1 MQKAGAASP
10 AGTTRIFRKEVQ
22 HMTLK
27 EARSALMA
35 LQEKTAA
42 YDHAMSV
49 IYYDGN
55 TSAPKGTAANRG
67 RSLGVLSEE
76 MYKLQTGKDTVK
88 LLEYLDAH
96 KARLTPEEKRMVFL
110 MLKDIRYMQK
120 IPMEEYIAFDKLLV
134 EADDVWHRAKD
145 ASDFALFEPYLQQI
159 FDTTRR
165 FAGYQ
170 DPEKDPYDYWLNEFE
185 EGLSKEKCDA
195 FFGALK
201 ERLVPLIAKVG
212 KAKQVS
218 DACIKGDFPEDKQEE
233 LSWFLMKLIGLDL
246 DHVGLSTTEHPFT
259 TSLGSHLDE
268 RITTHYY
275 REDVSFSLY
284 SVVHEGG
291 HALYDTGSKDE
302 YAFTVLDGGV
312 SMGIHESQS
321 RFYENILG
329 RSRAFCYAI
338 QPELRKLFPKN
349 FAKASVE
356 DIYKAVNKVQPSLI
370 RTEAD
375 EVTYSLHVMIR
386 YELEKRVMAGELAV
400 HHPVLRPSSE
410 YIPYTPD
417 RILRKEEG
425 ALYVFYELGK
435 DQLKRSFAENGVS
448 RDNGPVLD
456 EIVEITSSILKDT
469 TSSVSCIQVIGLSS
483 IDGSEAANERL
494 ALARAQSLKEYM
506 QERLTIPENLF
517 EVVGGGEA
525 WTEFRDQVNDLLLA
539 GGGAGLSTAQ
549 LQEVLDIID
558 NQADVNLRERS
569 LKALEGGA
577 VYANLKNHVMADQRN
592 SGYIRVYFDYV
603 PDQNALAVNH
613 AIDALEAGEPARA
626 LEILNTV
633 KDDVRSRMARVSA
646 LLRLGREEEGVAL
659 LREAVAAGDTG
670 AAAALASWEEYSRSK
685 EEYEAWK
692 RLTVN
697 Q

>member
-1 MQKAGAASP
+1 MMLNLKNFFCCLAFAGLAVLLPQRAAGQDVSLRNNLAYDATGTLN
-10 AGTTRIFRKEVQ
+10 AGVEVQ
-22 HMTLK
+22 
-27 EARSALMA
+27 
-35 LQEKTAA
+35 
-42 YDHAMSV
+42 V
-49 IYYDGN
+49 GN
-55 TSAPKGTAANRG
+55 HL
-67 RSLGVLSEE
+67 SLGVNGGFKSWPRFLFWD
-76 MYKLQTGKDTVK
+76 KDNVNNTSQWR
-88 LLEYLDAH
+88 H
-96 KARLTPEEKRMVFL
+96 
-110 MLKDIRYMQK
+110 
-120 IPMEEYIAFDKLLV
+120 LLV
-134 EADDVWHRAKD
+134 APEARFYFNEVFKGTFIGADFLYTHYNVGNVKFPFGLYPVVRDHRLQG
-145 ASDFALFEPYLQQI
+145 DFYGVGL
-159 FDTTRR
+159 
-165 FAGYQ
+165 FAGYAWRLGPHWRIEALAGMHVGYANA
-170 DPEKDPYDYWLNEFE
+170 DKYECAHCGSMVGTR
-185 EGLSKEKCDA
+185 EGVA
-195 FFGALK
+195 
-201 ERLVPLIAKVG
+201 LVPKLGVNIAYNFKRREQQKKEILEIIAPQEPELEPVPEPE
-212 KAKQVS
+212 
-218 DACIKGDFPEDKQEE
+218 FPELSLPKVEE
-233 LSWFLMKLIGLDL
+233 WM
-246 DHVGLSTTEHPFT
+246 
-259 TSLGSHLDE
+259 
-268 RITTHYY
+268 
-275 REDVSFSLY
+275 
-284 SVVHEGG
+284 
-291 HALYDTGSKDE
+291 
-302 YAFTVLDGGV
+302 GV
-312 SMGIHESQS
+312 
-321 RFYENILG
+321 
-329 RSRAFCYAI
+329 
-338 QPELRKLFPKN
+338 
-349 FAKASVE
+349 
-356 DIYKAVNKVQPSLI
+356 
-370 RTEAD
+370 
-375 EVTYSLHVMIR
+375 
-386 YELEKRVMAGELAV
+386 AGELAV

-525 WTEFRDQVNDLLLA
+525 WTEFRDQVNDLLLS
-539 GGGAGLSTAQ
+539 GGGAGLSKAQ

-558 NQADVNLRERS
+558 NAADVNLRERS

-670 AAAALASWEEYSRSK
+670 AAAALASWEEYSRARK
-685 EEYEAWK
+685 EYEAWK
-692 RLTVN
+692 KQTIN